1 VSRLLLT
8 VIAVALPA
16 LMLGALALF
25 VRRRRRVAAVLGDP
39 DLVRRLLG
47 ADLVAIPWARL
58 AMVAAAAIALAM
70 VILHPATSAA
80 RTGARGGPA
89 VLLLD
94 ASGSMLAGDVGA
106 SRLDAQRAL
115 ARQLID
121 PMPDLSLGLVAFAG
135 RAYSLTPPTRDAAA
149 LGMYLDALDPT
160 VVTQTGSGLG
170 AAIRQGIGLLSVG
183 ESASGGTLV
192 LFSDGEDT
200 EDLSAA
206 REAAGLARR
215 RGVVLHTVG
224 VGTREGGAIPAL
236 DLATGTVDG
245 FLRDGAGNPVVSR
258 LNADLLQSLA
268 RETGGRYLDA
278 TDPAAGPTLREWLAT
293 TEASLE
299 PRTGVPPYIWPLLV
313 ALLLLGLEP
322 LAASRREETP

>member
-8 VIAVALPA
+8 VIGLALPA
-16 LMLGALALF
+16 LTLGALAFF
-25 VRRRRRVAAVLGDP
+25 VRRRRRVAAALGDP

-58 AMVAAAAIALAM
+58 SMIAVAAVALAM
-70 VILHPATSAA
+70 VILHPAASAA
-80 RTGARGGPA
+80 PTGGRGGPT
-89 VLLLD
+89 VLVLD
-94 ASGSMLAGDVGA
+94 ASGSMLAEDVGT
-106 SRLDAQRAL
+106 SRLDAQRSL

-160 VVTQTGSGLG
+160 IVTQTGSGLG
-170 AAIRQGIGLLSVG
+170 AAIRQGIGLLSG
-183 ESASGGTLV
+183 TGAASGGTLV

-200 EDLSAA
+200 EDLAAA
-206 REAAGLARR
+206 REAAVLARR
-215 RGVVLHTVG
+215 RSVVLHTVG

-258 LNADLLQSLA
+258 LNEDLLRSLA
-268 RETGGRYLDA
+268 RETGGKYVDA
-278 TDPAAGPTLREWLAT
+278 TDPAAGATLREWLAT
-293 TEASLE
+293 TDAG
-299 PRTGVPPYIWPLLV
+299 RQTGGGIPQYIWPLLV

-322 LAASRREETP
+322 LTASRREEIP